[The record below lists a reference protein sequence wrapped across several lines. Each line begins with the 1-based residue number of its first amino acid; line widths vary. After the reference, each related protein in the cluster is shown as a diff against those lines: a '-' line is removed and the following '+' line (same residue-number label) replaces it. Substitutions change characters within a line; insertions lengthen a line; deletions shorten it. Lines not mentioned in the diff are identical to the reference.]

1 MRYFMKWLKD
11 RFRYAFAG
19 LRYGVFIDKSI
30 RFQFILAC
38 LAVIAGI
45 VLRITLN
52 EWIWILLCIT
62 LVIVSEIFNSCLE
75 KTVDYIS
82 AAYTDQARVIKD
94 MAAAA
99 VLCSSVFAFT
109 VACLIYIPR
118 LILFC
123 KTL

>member
-1 MRYFMKWLKD
+1 MKWLTD

-19 LRYGVFIDKSI
+19 LRYGVFVDKSI

-38 LAVIAGI
+38 MAVLAGVI
-45 VLRITLN
+45 LRITLS

-82 AAYTDQARVIKD
+82 MEMTDQARIIKD
-94 MAAAA
+94 MAAAG
-99 VLCSSVFAFT
+99 VLVSSVFALI

-118 LILFC
+118 FILLIRA
-123 KTL
+123 